1 MNVCIFKQKIIMERS
16 SWDPEKKGGFKNS
29 PQTTPWSGFAII
41 QGEGGHQ
48 PTTWGQWWFTVVDVG
63 VGCSMYIC
71 PFEKLLIS
79 NWLRA

>member
-1 MNVCIFKQKIIMERS
+1 MYVFLNKKS
-16 SWDPEKKGGFKNS
+16 SWNGVHGIQKKRGFQKQSPDHSLVWVCHHTRGGR
-29 PQTTPWSGFAII
+29 
-41 QGEGGHQ
+41 GHW

-63 VGCSMYIC
+63 VGCGMYIC